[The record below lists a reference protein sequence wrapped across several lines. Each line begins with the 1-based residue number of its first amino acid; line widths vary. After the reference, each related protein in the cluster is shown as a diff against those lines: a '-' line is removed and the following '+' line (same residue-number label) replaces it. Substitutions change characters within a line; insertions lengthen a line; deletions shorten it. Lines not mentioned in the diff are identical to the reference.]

1 MNNRVE
7 GGVFGLVFYGF
18 LVTVNMVAGKKIK
31 DVYAKTMS
39 FIKNKYN
46 DFIDN
51 IG

>member
-1 MNNRVE
+1 
-7 GGVFGLVFYGF
+7 
-18 LVTVNMVAGKKIK
+18 MVAGKKIK
-31 DVYAKTMS
+31 DVYSKTIS